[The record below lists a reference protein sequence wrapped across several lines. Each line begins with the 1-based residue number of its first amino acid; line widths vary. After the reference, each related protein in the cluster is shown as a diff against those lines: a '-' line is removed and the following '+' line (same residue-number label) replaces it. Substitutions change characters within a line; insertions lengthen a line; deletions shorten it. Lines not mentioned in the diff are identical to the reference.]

1 MVLINYPVDLLKS
14 TKTQLYM
21 SLITR
26 LSNGWSISMRC
37 FKVLKENRELVLF
50 PILSGASMIVLTG
63 SFVIAAVF
71 ATNIFSNLFEYDNRG
86 FAYLLAF
93 AFYLINYF
101 IVVFFNVALM
111 HCVRQY
117 FRGEEVVL
125 RDGLNFSVS
134 RLGVIL
140 SWSILA
146 ATVGTILKIVQE
158 ETGIVGK
165 IITGIL
171 GVIWNIATFFVVPVL
186 AYENA
191 GPIDAFKRSA
201 QIMKEKWGESLGGNF
216 SFGLVQF
223 VGIILI
229 AIPLF
234 LLGSL
239 INVMVGA
246 ALAVFAS
253 MLIIAIISAA
263 QAIFISAVYHRVAGE
278 EVPTVTNEQVDGL
291 FETKRKKI
299 W

>member
-1 MVLINYPVDLLKS
+1 
-14 TKTQLYM
+14 M

-26 LSNGWSISMRC
+26 LSNGWYISMCC
-37 FKVLKENRELVLF
+37 FKVLKENRDLVLF

-71 ATNIFSNLFEYDNRG
+71 ATNIFSNLFDYDNRG

-101 IVVFFNVALM
+101 IFIFFNVALM

-125 RDGLNFSVS
+125 RDGLSFSVS

-216 SFGLVQF
+216 SFGLVQL

-239 INVMVGA
+239 INVVVGA

-253 MLIIAIISAA
+253 MLIIAIINAA

-291 FETKRKKI
+291 FETRRKKL

>member
-1 MVLINYPVDLLKS
+1 
-14 TKTQLYM
+14 M

-26 LSNGWSISMRC
+26 LSNGWSISMCC
-37 FKVLKENRELVLF
+37 FKVLKENRDLVLF

-71 ATNIFSNLFEYDNRG
+71 ATNIFSNLFDYDNRG

-101 IVVFFNVALM
+101 IVIFFNVALM

-125 RDGLNFSVS
+125 RDGLSFSVS

-165 IITGIL
+165 IITDIL
-171 GVIWNIATFFVVPVL
+171 GVIWNMATFFVVPVL

-216 SFGLVQF
+216 SFGLVQL

-239 INVMVGA
+239 INVVVGA

-253 MLIIAIISAA
+253 MLIIAIINAA

-291 FETKRKKI
+291 FETRRKKL

>member
-1 MVLINYPVDLLKS
+1 
-14 TKTQLYM
+14 M

-26 LSNGWSISMRC
+26 LSNGWSISMCC
-37 FKVLKENRELVLF
+37 FKVLKENRDLVLF

-71 ATNIFSNLFEYDNRG
+71 ATNIFSNLFDYDNRG

-101 IVVFFNVALM
+101 IVIFFNVALM

-125 RDGLNFSVS
+125 RDGLSFSVS
-134 RLGVIL
+134 RFGVIL

-165 IITGIL
+165 IITDIL
-171 GVIWNIATFFVVPVL
+171 GVIWNMATFFVVPVL

-216 SFGLVQF
+216 SFGLVQL

-239 INVMVGA
+239 INVVVGA

-253 MLIIAIISAA
+253 MLIIAIINAA

-291 FETKRKKI
+291 FETRRKKL

>member
-1 MVLINYPVDLLKS
+1 
-14 TKTQLYM
+14 M

-26 LSNGWSISMRC
+26 LSNGWSISMCC
-37 FKVLKENRELVLF
+37 FKVLKENRDLVLF

-71 ATNIFSNLFEYDNRG
+71 ATNIFSNLFDYDNRG

-101 IVVFFNVALM
+101 IVIFFNVALM

-125 RDGLNFSVS
+125 RDGLSFSVS

-216 SFGLVQF
+216 SFGLVQL

-239 INVMVGA
+239 INVVVGA

-253 MLIIAIISAA
+253 MLIIAIINAA

-291 FETKRKKI
+291 FETRRKKL